1 MNQNMV
7 DILYK
12 EVEIVV
18 FIINSKPVI
27 SMEKQKENDFRRST

>member
-18 FIINSKPVI
+18 FIINSKAVI